1 LSFVLSPALR
11 ATVFTRWPIEDSRPK
26 LYALARSLPLVR
38 ITTALFILLFLLPQ
52 FALAQSSPRVPE
64 SSIKTVYIVPTSH
77 YDFGFVDPPDAVR
90 ERAARHID
98 EVIRVA
104 ESDPDFRW
112 TIESVWQVN
121 EWLKRAK
128 TPTSVLP
135 NDQRKI
141 DRLVK
146 LINSGRIALSS
157 AWGSMHTD
165 FMGEEELNRLC
176 YDYAKLKRTYGVE
189 TEMAMMDDVPGHP
202 STVPSVLAGSGM
214 RYLVTGA
221 NIFINT
227 ATSLAPGKVPFY
239 WESPDGSR
247 VLTWVS
253 QGQRGGYPEALTDF
267 YLDPYSLDP
276 YTGKT
281 PYEMF
286 NPKAGKKT
294 DLQIMEEGVAELQK
308 RYGAAG
314 YQYDAVMAIYAHDFV
329 EPTNVANLERAVK
342 LWNSKHD
349 SPQLKIATPPEFFH
363 YIEGKYSAQIPTY
376 RGEWSGLW
384 SEAKTQSPQISA
396 LARYVHDH
404 TSAAETL
411 WSVISATRG
420 IPFPAG
426 NTATLYDLM
435 FTYDEHSGAGNTGW
449 PQLNDRDKLEEQNR
463 EYVKYMQEAE
473 SQSQML
479 LDQGM
484 QVLAQPS
491 RDDAPQSHVSS
502 NVWPLLVYNALSW
515 QRDDL
520 VTVPPPAND
529 VKIVTIRRAGSRQL
543 IPFDVDEKG
552 RAVFVAPDLPSVGY
566 AMFELETAPG
576 QMLSTLRDLPA
587 GSQAENKRFSLRFH
601 SDGSVQS
608 IIALASGQ
616 EIVNDKGE
624 LPFNQL
630 LRVEGQEP
638 SAIASPISPVIK
650 IKRGVRMTRV
660 TITRERSAFPLTTL
674 TIYDDLDRVEL
685 HNEIDSARL
694 PFAGGTSWHD
704 SYYFAFPF
712 ALGTQ
717 GLKVLRGGQK
727 WFDRLPDDYL
737 PGARRDSVTTQHL
750 IGMSDGR
757 ASVMLAH
764 RQAFHFV
771 FSSYVKARPSAK
783 GAPADFPAMFKG
795 KWPLREPTLYSRA
808 FRRGNQTDTH
818 DLGVTNLMT
827 VEPGLGQR
835 YIFDYA
841 LTASKGNF
849 DDVSAWRLGS
859 EFNVPLRAMYVAV
872 PPAASERSYF
882 GINQANV
889 EIVTVKQ
896 LADTTV
902 HGEVSANPLNPRANK
917 VFVIRLQE
925 FAGHAVTVQVE
936 TPVKVRAAAVLN
948 LTEDRVLENATTL
961 SPLTVKIKPYET
973 VTLRIE
979 IEPEI

>member
-1 LSFVLSPALR
+1 MTR
-11 ATVFTRWPIEDSRPK
+11 AQQQT
-26 LYALARSLPLVR
+26 ARVNQN
-38 ITTALFILLFLLPQ
+38 T
-52 FALAQSSPRVPE
+52 
-64 SSIKTVYIVPTSH
+64 IKTVYIVPTSH

-104 ESDPDFRW
+104 ESDPNFRW

-128 TPTSVLP
+128 APTSVLP
-135 NDQRKI
+135 KDKDKI
-141 DRLVK
+141 ARLVN
-146 LINSGRIALSS
+146 LIKSGRIALSS

-176 YDYAKLKRTYGVE
+176 YDYATLKRTYGVE

-202 STVPSVLAGSGM
+202 TSVPSVLAGSGM

-221 NIFINT
+221 NIFIGV

-286 NPKAGKKT
+286 NPNAGKKT

-308 RYGAAG
+308 RYVEAG

-342 LWNSKHD
+342 LWNSKHE
-349 SPQLKIATPPEFFH
+349 SPKLKIATPPEFFR
-363 YIEGKYSAQIPTY
+363 YIEGKYAAEIPTF

-396 LARYVHDH
+396 MARYAHDH
-404 TSAAETL
+404 TPAAETL
-411 WSVISATRG
+411 WSIISSTRG
-420 IPFPAG
+420 IPFPVG

-449 PQLNDRDKLEEQNR
+449 PQLNDRGKLEEQNLQ
-463 EYVKYMQEAE
+463 YVGYMQRA
-473 SQSQML
+473 QAQADFL
-479 LDQGM
+479 LDRGM
-484 QVLAQPS
+484 RLLAQPT
-491 RDDAPQSHVSS
+491 RADTPRTLPAR
-502 NVWPLLVYNALSW
+502 NVWPLLVYNSLSW
-515 QRDDL
+515 QRDD
-520 VTVPPPAND
+520 VVSVAPPDAQL
-529 VKIVTIRRAGSRQL
+529 KIVAIRNAVNNQS
-543 IPFDVDEKG
+543 IAFDVDEQG
-552 RAVFVAPDLPSVGY
+552 RAVFVARDVPALGY
-566 AMFELETAPG
+566 TTYQVETGSG
-576 QMLSTLRDLPA
+576 QMASTLRDVRGA
-587 GSQAENKRFSLRFH
+587 TQAENRQFRVRLRD
-601 SDGSVQS
+601 DGNIQS
-608 IIALASGQ
+608 IVALASGR

-638 SAIASPISPVIK
+638 SAIAYPFAPVISV
-650 IKRGVRMTRV
+650 KRGMHLTR
-660 TITRERSAFPLTTL
+660 ITVARERSAFPMTTITL
-674 TIYDDLDRVEL
+674 YDDLDRVEL
-685 HNEIDSARL
+685 HNEIDSAKL
-694 PFAGGTSWHD
+694 PFAGGQRWHD

-712 ALGTQ
+712 ALGTK
-717 GLKVLRGGQK
+717 GLQVLRGGQK

-750 IGMSDGR
+750 IGMSDGT

-764 RQAFHFV
+764 RQAFHFI
-771 FSSYVKARPSAK
+771 FPGYVKARPSPK
-783 GAPADFPAMFKG
+783 GAPAELPAMFTG
-795 KWPLREPTLYSRA
+795 SWPLREATLYSRA
-808 FRRGNQTDTH
+808 FRRGSQADTH
-818 DLGVTNLMT
+818 DLGVTNMET
-827 VEPGLGQR
+827 VEPGLGQQ
-835 YIFDYA
+835 YDFDYA
-841 LTASKGNF
+841 LNAASGKF
-849 DDVSAWRLGS
+849 DDVAAWRFGS
-859 EFNVPLRAMYVAV
+859 SFNLPLRALYVTV
-872 PPAASERSYF
+872 PPTVAERSYF
-882 GINQANV
+882 SVDQPNV

-896 LADTTV
+896 FADTII
-902 HGEVSANPLNPRANK
+902 HGEVSAAPLNPTANR

-925 FAGHAVTVQVE
+925 FAGRAATVQVT
-936 TPVKVRAAAVLN
+936 TPVKVRAANLLN
-948 LTEDRVLENATTL
+948 LTEDRVLQSVGTL
-961 SPLTVKIKPYET
+961 SPLTIKLKPYET

-979 IEPEI
+979 IEPAS

>member
-1 LSFVLSPALR
+1 LNPG
-11 ATVFTRWPIEDSRPK
+11 
-26 LYALARSLPLVR
+26 LY
-38 ITTALFILLFLLPQ
+38 ILFLFLLPQ
-52 FALAQSSPRVPE
+52 FTLAQSSTPVPE

-135 NDQRKI
+135 NDQQKI
-141 DRLVK
+141 ERLLG

-189 TEMAMMDDVPGHP
+189 TEMTMMDDVPGHP

-253 QGQRGGYPEALTDF
+253 QSQRGGYPEALTDF

-349 SPQLKIATPPEFFH
+349 SPKLKIATPPEFFH

-404 TSAAETL
+404 TPAAETL

-463 EYVKYMQEAE
+463 EYVKYMQAAQE
-473 SQSQML
+473 QSGLL

-484 QVLAQPS
+484 QLLAQPS
-491 RDDAPQSHVSS
+491 RGEAPQRSVSS

-515 QRDDL
+515 QRNDL
-520 VTVPPPAND
+520 VTVAAPANGL
-529 VKIVTIRRAGSRQL
+529 KITGIRKAEQL
-543 IPFDVDEKG
+543 IPFDIDEQG
-552 RAVFVAPDLPSVGY
+552 RAVFVAHDLPSIGY
-566 AMFELETAPG
+566 AMFQVETAPG

-587 GSQAENKRFSLRFH
+587 GSQVENSHFRVRFDP
-601 SDGSVQS
+601 DGNVQS
-608 IIALASGQ
+608 ILVLASGK

-624 LPFNQL
+624 LAFNQL

-638 SAIASPISPVIK
+638 STIASPIPPVIK

-685 HNEIDSARL
+685 HNEIDTARL
-694 PFAGGTSWHD
+694 PFASGKSWHD

-727 WFDRLPDDYL
+727 WFDKLPDDYL
-737 PGARRDSVTTQHL
+737 PGARQDSVTTQHL
-750 IGMSDGR
+750 IGMSDGN
-757 ASVMLAH
+757 SSIMLAH
-764 RQAFHFV
+764 RQAFYFV
-771 FSSYVKARPSAK
+771 FQSYVKARPSAK
-783 GAPADFPAMFKG
+783 GTTAEFPAMYTG
-795 KWPLREPTLYSRA
+795 KWPLQEPTLYSRA
-808 FRRGNQTDTH
+808 FRRGNQADTH

-841 LTASKGNF
+841 LKASKGSF

-872 PPAASERSYF
+872 PPAASERGYF
-882 GINQANV
+882 EVNQVNV

-902 HGEVSANPLNPRANK
+902 HGEVSANPLDPKANK

-925 FAGHAVTVQVE
+925 FAGHAVTVQVK

-948 LTEDRVLENATTL
+948 LTEDRMLENVTTI

-979 IEPEI
+979 IVPET